1 MDPTLSC
8 PLQTIVFLSSDSPLS
23 LKTQEL
29 TGPPHPFGTKHP
41 SLEQN
46 YYEIFNQPN
55 VTLIDADESP
65 IDTLTEKDAKTKGAE
80 NERVRDLLSIIVI
93 YTGRSAEHRQMT
105 IKLTAVHLPYK
116 LSKHSPRAPQ
126 LEVEGGGNREL
137 GTLLVDL
144 EDKTAVEHWLQTA
157 EQPYLLS
164 TKIKPEIMA
173 SQSPDTKTGEDQ
185 QVAAPQGDE
194 TVLDLPVLDST
205 VSDTF
210 KVVVTNVIASVPVVG
225 GALAAIINLLWPNS
239 SRDIWAEI
247 RKEVEALIKQKIE
260 EAVYNLIAA
269 KLPGL
274 NSASKLY
281 LNLVTGN
288 ASGLTI
294 RTQWIATNTLYTAAA
309 SEFMN
314 SNYEWVL
321 GPLFSIFSVMHMT
334 LLRDAVL
341 HGQKW
346 GWSQADYKVYAQF
359 TKDTLSTYLAYYD
372 KVLKNRYDALAKN
385 QPPNGQHKTEIYQY
399 WWPYNN
405 QSVIGFDDYRV
416 LVRYLDPFEHP
427 NATLPFELPFQD
439 VYSMAFGTADDW
451 DVTANSWAGWVTTP
465 WSNPLRGPREI
476 YIEYFDSGPRVLQV
490 RHDAGTG
497 PVMWSDPN
505 RRKDEYG
512 IITKPQ
518 SGVEKKTFQL
528 GSLFHNYNI
537 KGAIVRRGSIP
548 LGVTLIMRDN
558 SQVFLWD
565 KKWISGGIHIQVI
578 YEGRMLTTFNMW
590 TLSRFYNSSL
600 GCIIFGFSRDPSDI
614 PLIPLRVLYAASIN
628 ELSPELKKRITV
640 TPDMK
645 EERKE
650 FWRHIRS
657 YGNA

>member
-1 MDPTLSC
+1 
-8 PLQTIVFLSSDSPLS
+8 
-23 LKTQEL
+23 
-29 TGPPHPFGTKHP
+29 
-41 SLEQN
+41 
-46 YYEIFNQPN
+46 
-55 VTLIDADESP
+55 
-65 IDTLTEKDAKTKGAE
+65 
-80 NERVRDLLSIIVI
+80 
-93 YTGRSAEHRQMT
+93 
-105 IKLTAVHLPYK
+105 
-116 LSKHSPRAPQ
+116 
-126 LEVEGGGNREL
+126 
-137 GTLLVDL
+137 
-144 EDKTAVEHWLQTA
+144 
-157 EQPYLLS
+157 
-164 TKIKPEIMA
+164 MA
-173 SQSPDTKTGEDQ
+173 SQSSDTKTGEDQ
-185 QVAAPQGDE
+185 QVAAPQVDDTVPAVPTDTNTDGDQQAAPSQADDTAPAVPTDTNTDGDQQAAPSQGDE

-650 FWRHIRS
+650 FW
-657 YGNA
+657 

>member
-46 YYEIFNQPN
+46 YYKIFNQPN

-116 LSKHSPRAPQ
+116 LSKTSPRAPQ

-185 QVAAPQGDE
+185 QVAAPQADDTVPAVPTDANTDGDQQAAPSQADDTAPAVPTDTNTDGDQQAAPSQGDE

-239 SRDIWAEI
+239 ARDIWAEI
-247 RKEVEALIKQKIE
+247 RKEVEALIDQKIE

-314 SNYEWVL
+314 SKYEWVL

-537 KGAIVRRGSIP
+537 KG
-548 LGVTLIMRDN
+548 
-558 SQVFLWD
+558 VFVGQEMDFWGH
-565 KKWISGGIHIQVI
+565 S
-578 YEGRMLTTFNMW
+578 Y
-590 TLSRFYNSSL
+590 S
-600 GCIIFGFSRDPSDI
+600 SDI
-614 PLIPLRVLYAASIN
+614 RRTHVDDVQHVDP
-628 ELSPELKKRITV
+628 
-640 TPDMK
+640 
-645 EERKE
+645 
-650 FWRHIRS
+650 
-657 YGNA
+657 

>member
-1 MDPTLSC
+1 MPSSILIVTQFLPLLLETEALQIVAHCRQVNPT
-8 PLQTIVFLSSDSPLS
+8 VDSY
-23 LKTQEL
+23 
-29 TGPPHPFGTKHP
+29 F
-41 SLEQN
+41 
-46 YYEIFNQPN
+46 
-55 VTLIDADESP
+55 
-65 IDTLTEKDAKTKGAE
+65 
-80 NERVRDLLSIIVI
+80 R
-93 YTGRSAEHRQMT
+93 
-105 IKLTAVHLPYK
+105 
-116 LSKHSPRAPQ
+116 
-126 LEVEGGGNREL
+126 
-137 GTLLVDL
+137 
-144 EDKTAVEHWLQTA
+144 
-157 EQPYLLS
+157 
-164 TKIKPEIMA
+164 
-173 SQSPDTKTGEDQ
+173 
-185 QVAAPQGDE
+185 GDE
-194 TVLDLPVLDST
+194 TVLAVPEWDYT
-205 VSDTF
+205 VSDAF
-210 KVVVTNVIASVPVVG
+210 KIVVTNVIASVPVVG
-225 GALAAIINLLWPNS
+225 GILAAIINLLWPNS
-239 SRDIWAEI
+239 ARDVWAEI
-247 RKEVEALIKQKIE
+247 RREVEALINQKIE

-274 NSASKLY
+274 NDSSKLY

-288 ASGLTI
+288 ASGETI
-294 RTQWIATNTLYTAAA
+294 RTQWIATNTVYTAAA

-314 SNYEWVL
+314 SNYEWV
-321 GPLFSIFSVMHMT
+321 
-334 LLRDAVL
+334 
-341 HGQKW
+341 
-346 GWSQADYKVYAQF
+346 Y
-359 TKDTLSTYLAYYD
+359 
-372 KVLKNRYDALAKN
+372 
-385 QPPNGQHKTEIYQY
+385 
-399 WWPYNN
+399 
-405 QSVIGFDDYRV
+405 DDYRV